1 MDLDTRARRFLS
13 GSWGGWTGE
22 GEGREGRE
30 VCTNKVLLYS
40 ADRGGSVSLSTI
52 VLYGV
57 SLASV
62 VVSSHLHC
70 YDSEAMA
77 TDVAGA

>member
-1 MDLDTRARRFLS
+1 MRARDAK
-13 GSWGGWTGE
+13 GE
-22 GEGREGRE
+22 KSVRIKCC
-30 VCTNKVLLYS
+30 CTQLTE
-40 ADRGGSVSLSTI
+40 GGSVSLSTI

-77 TDVAGA
+77 TDIAGA